1 MEGCAEFGEDGVV
14 DVVVYSSDP
23 PFGGFEGTAAHSKLP
38 LADGC

>member
-23 PFGGFEGTAAHSKLP
+23 LFGGFEGTAAHSKLP
-38 LADGC
+38 LADGY